1 MSQTTE
7 TISYPSAARRAL
19 RPPIHDPRFWA
30 IQLVVV
36 GIVIIHFYFDVHPAL
51 LGGELV
57 DSVPVAAL
65 VLPIGYAGMRY
76 GFAGSFAT
84 AAWATLLWLPDLLLP
99 HDEGHVLPDV
109 MNLVI
114 VLAASFVFGQVIES
128 ERLAHRRIEEATARA
143 LAVEVGYH
151 QLFEANRS
159 PILVVDDAPVVRD
172 ANPAARTVFGDA
184 TIGASC
190 TDLLAGDVSD
200 LAGSVISLPDGH
212 DYRVDVTSMPSVDGR
227 RLRQV
232 TFDDVTEERQEQRQA
247 RYFAQLVV
255 QVEEDQRRRLAREM
269 HDEPLQLFLHLARR
283 LEALAETTAVPAE
296 VSRELADARH
306 QALDA
311 ASRLRT
317 LSRDLRPPALDE
329 LGLVAALASL
339 VADLDD
345 SGGATVDLEVDG
357 LAGRLSPELEL
368 AAFRIAQESL
378 RNALRHASA
387 NHVVAR
393 LEKGPTALTLTI
405 TDDGRGFDPA
415 QPRSADAAPSLGL
428 VGMRERARLLG
439 GTFDVRSSRA
449 GTTVEAVLPLDAA
462 SAPRPITARS

>member
-1 MSQTTE
+1 MSQASELT
-7 TISYPSAARRAL
+7 SDPSAVRRAL
-19 RPPIHDPRFWA
+19 HPPIHDLRFWL

-36 GIVIIHFYFDVHPAL
+36 AIVIIHFFFDVHPAL
-51 LGGELV
+51 LGGALV

-109 MNLVI
+109 MNLAL
-114 VLAASFVFGQVIES
+114 VLVVSFVFGQVIES
-128 ERLAHRRIEEATARA
+128 ERLAHRRIEEATTRA

-159 PILVVDDAPVVRD
+159 PILVVDDAPRVRD
-172 ANPAARTVFGDA
+172 ANPAARAVFGDDVV
-184 TIGASC
+184 GAPC
-190 TDLLAGDVSD
+190 TTLLERDVTE
-200 LAGSVISLPDGH
+200 LAGSVITLPDGH
-212 DYRVDVTSMPSVDGR
+212 DYRVDVTSMPIADGQ

-232 TFDDVTEERQEQRQA
+232 AFDDVTEERHEQRRA

-255 QVEEDQRRRLAREM
+255 QVEEDQRRRLAREL

-283 LEALAETTAVPAE
+283 LEALAETAAVPPA
-296 VSRELADARH
+296 VSHELADARR
-306 QALDA
+306 QALEA

-329 LGLVAALASL
+329 LGLVAALSSL

-345 SGGATVDLEVDG
+345 DEGPLVDLEADG
-357 LAGRLSPELEL
+357 AAGRFSPELEL

-378 RNALRHASA
+378 RNALRHAGA
-387 NHVVAR
+387 HHVEVR
-393 LEKGPTALTLTI
+393 LERGPAALTLTI
-405 TDDGRGFDPA
+405 ADDGRGFDPD
-415 QPRSADAAPSLGL
+415 QPRGDVAVPSLGL

-439 GTFDVRSSRA
+439 GTFDVRSSPE
-449 GTTVEAVLPLDAA
+449 GTTIEAVLPLEPA
-462 SAPRPITARS
+462 STPRPVTVRP

>member
-1 MSQTTE
+1 MSQTSE

-51 LGGELV
+51 LGGALV

-109 MNLVI
+109 MNLAI
-114 VLAASFVFGQVIES
+114 VLAVSFVFGQVIES

-151 QLFEANRS
+151 QLFEANHS
-159 PILVVDDAPVVRD
+159 PILVVDDAHLVRD
-172 ANPAARTVFGDA
+172 ANPAARAVFGDGA
-184 TIGASC
+184 LGASC
-190 TDLLAGDVSD
+190 TDLLDCDVTL
-200 LAGSVISLPDGH
+200 LAGSVVALPDGH
-212 DYRVDVTSMPSVDGR
+212 DYRVDVTSMPSADGQ

-232 TFDDVTEERQEQRQA
+232 AFDDVTEERHEQRQA

-255 QVEEDQRRRLAREM
+255 QVEEDQRRRLAREL

-283 LEALAETTAVPAE
+283 LEALAETTAVPAA
-296 VSRELADARH
+296 VSSELADARR

-345 SGGATVDLEVDG
+345 GEGPTVDLEADD

-378 RNALRHASA
+378 RNALRHAGA
-387 NHVVAR
+387 NHVVVR
-393 LEKGPTALTLTI
+393 LERGPAALTLTV
-405 TDDGRGFDPA
+405 TDDGRGFDPD
-415 QPRSADAAPSLGL
+415 QPRGGATAPSLGL

-449 GTTVEAVLPLDAA
+449 GTTIEAVLPLDAA
-462 SAPRPITARS
+462 ATSRPVVARP

>member
-1 MSQTTE
+1 MSQTSE

-19 RPPIHDPRFWA
+19 RPPIHDARFWV

-36 GIVIIHFYFDVHPAL
+36 AIVIVHFFFDVHPAL
-51 LGGELV
+51 LGGALV

-114 VLAASFVFGQVIES
+114 VLAISFVFGQVIES
-128 ERLAHRRIEEATARA
+128 ERFAHRRIEEATTRA
-143 LAVEVGYH
+143 LAVEKGYH
-151 QLFEANRS
+151 QLFEANHS
-159 PILVVDDAPVVRD
+159 PILVVDDTHVVRD
-172 ANPAARTVFGDA
+172 ANPAARAAFGDDVV
-184 TIGASC
+184 GVSC
-190 TDLLAGDVSD
+190 RDLLHCDVND
-200 LAGSVISLPDGH
+200 LAGSVLTRPDGR
-212 DYRVDVTSMPSVDGR
+212 DYRIDVTSMPGADGQH
-227 RLRQV
+227 LRQV
-232 TFDDVTEERQEQRQA
+232 TFEDVTEERHEQRQA

-255 QVEEDQRRRLAREM
+255 QVEEDQRRRLAREL

-283 LEALAETTAVPAE
+283 LEAMAETTAVPE
-296 VSRELADARH
+296 VVSRELADARR

-345 SGGATVDLEVDG
+345 NEEADVDLEADD

-368 AAFRIAQESL
+368 AAFRITQESL
-378 RNALRHASA
+378 RNALRHAGAS
-387 NHVVAR
+387 HVVVR
-393 LEKGPTALTLTI
+393 LRKGPTALTLTI
-405 TDDGRGFDPA
+405 TDNGRGFDPD
-415 QPRSADAAPSLGL
+415 QPRGEAAAPSLGL

-439 GTFDVRSSRA
+439 GTFDVHSSGT
-449 GTTVEAVLPLDAA
+449 GTTIEAVLPLDAA
-462 SAPRPITARS
+462 SASHPVAAHR